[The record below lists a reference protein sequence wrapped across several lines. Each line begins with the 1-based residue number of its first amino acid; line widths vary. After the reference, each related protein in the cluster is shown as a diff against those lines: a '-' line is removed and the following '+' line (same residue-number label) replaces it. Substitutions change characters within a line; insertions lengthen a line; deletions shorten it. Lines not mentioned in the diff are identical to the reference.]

1 MMLLPIT
8 LVVHIEKSVFIV
20 RVSVLAGAVLGQN
33 IWEAGPSLSFP
44 SPPLTSP
51 PLLFPVFFA
60 VFPLPLHSLF
70 PALPLEVGPL
80 NTARGPGSVLSFPSG
95 VWGRAPAEIQF
106 CAF

>member
-33 IWEAGPSLSFP
+33 IWGAGPSLSFP

-51 PLLFPVFFA
+51 TLPFPVFLPF
-60 VFPLPLHSLF
+60 FPS
-70 PALPLEVGPL
+70 PALPLP
-80 NTARGPGSVLSFPSG
+80 
-95 VWGRAPAEIQF
+95 RAPLRSRPLEYS
-106 CAF
+106 